1 MEIEMRLFGMAL
13 GLAVALAAPVNALSI
28 PSNGQ
33 LSFDV
38 VRKGEDIGDHSYSFS
53 GKSGAFTVKVATDI
67 VVKVPLIRTTAYS
80 FKHNS
85 VESWKGGK
93 LQQLSSSTNDDGEPH
108 QLKTAN
114 KGALPASLWNDDIV
128 RSGKLMNTIDGK
140 IMSVRA
146 ADLGSETVKT
156 KSGNVS
162 AHHYRLSGGLAR
174 DVWYDDEGNLA
185 QVMFKADDGS
195 TVMYIRK

>member
-1 MEIEMRLFGMAL
+1 MRLFGMAL

-28 PSNGQ
+28 PSSGMLN
-33 LSFDV
+33 FDV
-38 VRKGEDIGDHSYSFS
+38 VRKGKDIGDHSYSFS
-53 GKSGAFTVKVATDI
+53 GREGNFTVKVETDI

-80 FKHNS
+80 FKHKS

-93 LQQLSSSTNDDGEPH
+93 LQQLSSSTDDDGEPQ
-108 QLKTAN
+108 QLQTTN
-114 KGALPASLWNDDIV
+114 KGVLPASLWNDDIV

-146 ADLGSETVKT
+146 ADLGLETVKT
-156 KSGNVS
+156 KRGSVS
-162 AHHYRLSGGLAR
+162 THHYQLSGGLAR
-174 DVWYDDEGNLA
+174 DLWYDGDGNLA